1 MKQLIVAIIA
11 LAAVMPAKA
20 QKTFE
25 GSVNFGIEYI
35 DLPAEMAMMS
45 AMLPDEMTTRI
56 KGDKSRL
63 EQSLGM
69 GMSQVTITDSKKK
82 SGTLL
87 LDMMGKKMA
96 VEMSEAEL
104 NEMKNKKG
112 EVKPEIKYVEGDS
125 KKIAGYNCKKAVIV
139 VEGAGELVVYYTEDL
154 PAGASKQYE
163 GLKGFPL
170 EYTIDGGQFK
180 MKVTAK
186 EVKQEKVDAA
196 LFVIPDGYEK
206 MTFAEFQASMGG
218 MMGG

>member
-11 LAAVMPAKA
+11 LAAIMPAKA

-25 GSVNFGIEYI
+25 GSVKFGIEYI

-96 VEMSEAEL
+96 VEMTEEEL
-104 NEMKNKKG
+104 KEMKNKQG
-112 EVKPEIKYVEGDS
+112 DVKPEIKYVDGDT
-125 KKIAGYNCKKAVIV
+125 KKIAGYSCKKAVIV
-139 VEGAGELVVYYTEDL
+139 VQGAGELEVYFTEDL
-154 PAGASKQYE
+154 PASASKQYD

-186 EVKQEKVDAA
+186 EVKQEKVDGN